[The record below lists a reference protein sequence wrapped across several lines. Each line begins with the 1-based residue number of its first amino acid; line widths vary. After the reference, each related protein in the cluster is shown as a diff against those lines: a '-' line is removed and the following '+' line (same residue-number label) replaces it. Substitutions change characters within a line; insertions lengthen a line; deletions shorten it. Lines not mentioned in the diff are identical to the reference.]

1 MKKIVSLILST
12 IMVMSIG
19 TTAFAAEMPSEDTTK
34 PIQQEMV
41 QEEENLIQAAD
52 TKGVELVYRHQVNQI
67 MSSNYYNAFSV
78 PKKGLLPFK
87 RKVYLSGGAKFADGV
102 ARNITVTVG
111 NKKFTVLADGTAKLR
126 GSLDVSTEMPVMISI
141 EGINS
146 KCAVVFDVYTL
157 D

>member
-19 TTAFAAEMPSEDTTK
+19 ATAFAAEMPSEDITK

-41 QEEENLIQAAD
+41 QEEENLIHSAD

-78 PKKGLLPFK
+78 PKKGIFPFK

-111 NKKFTVLADGTAKLR
+111 NTKFTVLADGTAELR
-126 GSLDVSTEMPVMISI
+126 GNVDVSTETPVMISI